1 MEQDAR
7 EQLQTQL
14 DHQIHELEEW
24 VNLLPERIKNNMV
37 LDEVRIRIREEF
49 NINNF
54 KSIIQSYRINY
65 TNHIASIN
73 QGTRIDHEVD
83 TSRAIATAIDGLTQL
98 NGFIT
103 TFNDVNVSPI
113 NNMLPPIIQ
122 GGRHVRKR
130 GRENLS
136 RSSSARKSSSTTRRR
151 RSSKRRATSRKQQ
164 KRRRAQ

>member
-24 VNLLPERIKNNMV
+24 VNLLPERIANNMV
-37 LDEVRIRIREEF
+37 PDDVRNRIQEEF
-49 NINNF
+49 DINNL
-54 KSIIQSYRINY
+54 KTTISNYRINY
-65 TNHIASIN
+65 NNHIYNIN

-83 TSRAIATAIDGLTQL
+83 TSQAVKTAIDGLTQL

-136 RSSSARKSSSTTRRR
+136 RSSSARKYSSTTRRR
-151 RSSKRRATSRKQQ
+151 RSSKRCATSRKQQ
-164 KRRRAQ
+164 KRRRTQ